1 MHWSR
6 DDETPLSPS
15 SLSPPSPLLLTLLCS
30 FVCLCVC
37 LLLLSRGRSRSAP
50 GVISRTLTRLC
61 PFHILLLI
69 HTFVLPFFQSS
80 ISFRCVDCR
89 SYSDFVGD
97 SRTIACE
104 VNFRLFVGISVLI
117 FFKFQ
122 VKIFFVFSFFS
133 FLARVELRMLGVEL
147 IFALEP
153 SFCFSFGLLGC
164 EEGNFLLGFCLW
176 GF

>member
-15 SLSPPSPLLLTLLCS
+15 SLAPPSPLLLTLLCS

-122 VKIFFVFSFFS
+122 VKIFFVFSFFFFS
-133 FLARVELRMLGVEL
+133 GESRVADVGRG
-147 IFALEP
+147 ID
-153 SFCFSFGLLGC
+153 FCFGT
-164 EEGNFLLGFCLW
+164 EFLF
-176 GF
+176 